1 MREHQLDI
9 SRDKSQQQQE
19 SLFSITSP
27 DFYEPQVFKFLHYFV
42 SEDKLMYVLDLGRLP
57 DSRKF
62 NVVELNQ
69 DFITPYF
76 HRSIS
81 TPDGSIY
88 LSGGSINDNDKNPL
102 IYIFNPVKQCL
113 EGVATM
119 KFPRSSHGMIYCN
132 EYIYVISGFTK
143 GKVLSPTFERFNV

>member
-1 MREHQLDI
+1 M
-9 SRDKSQQQQE
+9 SRNNKQYQ

-27 DFYEPQVFKFLHYFV
+27 DFYESQAFKFLHYFV
-42 SEDKLMYVLDLGRLP
+42 SEDKLLYVLDLSKLP

-62 NVVELNQ
+62 TVVELNQ

-76 HRSIS
+76 HRSLS

-88 LSGGSINDNDKNPL
+88 LSGGSISDNDKNPL
-102 IYIFNPVKQCL
+102 MYIFNPVKQCL

-132 EYIYVISGFTK
+132 DYIYVISGFTK
-143 GKVLSPTFERFNV
+143 GKVLSPTFERYNK